1 MKDTIENLKNELLK
15 KDRLLEKAHEVIN
28 DMAREI
34 DVLQGEIALRDGVIE
49 YLEAKGK

>member
-15 KDRLLEKAHEVIN
+15 KDRLLEKAHE
-28 DMAREI
+28 EI

-49 YLEAKGK
+49 YLEEKGK